1 MNLLNKANTKK
12 MILRIAG
19 HSKNQSHHRF
29 ERVSMDAMKYLEQR
43 HMVAIQELVEE
54 QRGKQITVSSR
65 WCSSSSIIVKKYYQ
79 VISLLKEFEF
89 PDMKWD

>member
-19 HSKNQSHHRF
+19 HHTKEDLQRF
-29 ERVSMDAMKYLEQR
+29 ERVSADAIKFLEQR
-43 HMVAIQELVEE
+43 HMVAIQELVDE
-54 QRGKQITVSSR
+54 QRGKAITVSSR
-65 WCSSSSIIVKKYYQ
+65 WCETSSIVKKYYKT
-79 VISLLKEFEF
+79 VKMLKEFDF